1 MSHPDLDCLDQ
12 QDPSYRSQH
21 DYDHMRFL
29 ENRPVNC
36 LLDVAVSLRLVR
48 LVILCVLQEH
58 FVHVGGGVLKQL
70 KIGKFESS
78 WTNIYFSSTAPYY
91 ES

>member
-1 MSHPDLDCLDQ
+1 
-12 QDPSYRSQH
+12 
-21 DYDHMRFL
+21 MRFL

-36 LLDVAVSLRLVR
+36 LLDVTVSLRLMR
-48 LVILCVLQEH
+48 LVILCVLQQH
-58 FVHVGGGVLKQL
+58 LVHVGGGVLKQL

-91 ES
+91 EN